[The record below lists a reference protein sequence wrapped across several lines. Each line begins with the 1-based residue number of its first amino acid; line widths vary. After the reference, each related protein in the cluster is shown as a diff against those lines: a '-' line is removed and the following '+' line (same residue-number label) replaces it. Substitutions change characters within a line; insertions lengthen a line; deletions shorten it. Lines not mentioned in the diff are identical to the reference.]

1 MGNHMNE
8 MPLPDVLE
16 RLSAQI
22 ASRRAADGKTSYTA
36 SLFERGEDTILK
48 KVGEEAVE
56 FILAAKENDPAH
68 LVAEAAD
75 VWFHMLVLLS
85 ANATTFE
92 NDNRDTLMG
101 MPSVPQLLIILVI
114 VVLIFGAKRLKNLGG
129 DLGSAVKGFKQAVKE
144 EDEGTA
150 ELEDGRK
157 KAETDAED
165 AVMNK
170 SEDQK
175 TS

>member
-1 MGNHMNE
+1 
-8 MPLPDVLE
+8 
-16 RLSAQI
+16 
-22 ASRRAADGKTSYTA
+22 
-36 SLFERGEDTILK
+36 
-48 KVGEEAVE
+48 
-56 FILAAKENDPAH
+56 
-68 LVAEAAD
+68 
-75 VWFHMLVLLS
+75 
-85 ANATTFE
+85 
-92 NDNRDTLMG
+92 MG

-150 ELEDGRK
+150 AELEDGRK
-157 KAETDAED
+157 KAEADAED